1 MNNVLYLF
9 LRRMRLPL
17 VLVIIVYA
25 VTVFGLALMPG
36 TDAAG
41 NWTEGMG
48 LFNAFYVISYTAT
61 TIGFG
66 ELPNPYSTAQRIWMT
81 ASIYMTVTA
90 WSYAVITVVGLL
102 QEPAFQSAMKHGR
115 FARRIRN
122 LKEPFYIVCGVG

>member
-48 LFNAFYVISYTAT
+48 
-61 TIGFG
+61 
-66 ELPNPYSTAQRIWMT
+66 
-81 ASIYMTVTA
+81 
-90 WSYAVITVVGLL
+90 
-102 QEPAFQSAMKHGR
+102 
-115 FARRIRN
+115 
-122 LKEPFYIVCGVG
+122 